1 MAWLAEMWPFVPG
14 QQHLI
19 FKAAGL
25 GVMGL
30 LALNL
35 FSAWRQRMPVQ
46 KLVAALFTE
55 VSTQSRVERYLRNA
69 LLGWVLLDFLALV
82 LDVQIN
88 GMQLMDAQWANKR

>member
-1 MAWLAEMWPFVPG
+1 MAWLAELWPFVPG

-19 FKAAGL
+19 FKAVGL

-55 VSTQSRVERYLRNA
+55 VSTQSRGERYIRYA
-69 LLGWVLLDFLALV
+69 LLGWVLLGFLALV

-88 GMQLMDAQWANKR
+88 GMQLMDAQ